1 MLFPDWLKLKMLKS
15 SDQRL
20 IVEALKDPD
29 PSLLILAIQSYG
41 IPKTS
46 MELILKCLDDATAY
60 DSEAVRGTIAPLDQ
74 NLIEKYIEVQWLKG
88 IKTGKRFAQF
98 MGWNLDKTY
107 SCLKA
112 EDKKQ
117 NKEVKLNSNG
127 EIKQDVKYFEKGI
140 QQWICHNEETHDNF
154 LLKLTRQITQEL
166 FDKNIKSKSLTRFFL
181 NQLTAKSS
189 IDHLMSKFESGE
201 MNSICNMIVTF
212 TLKDVNHFGFDE
224 ELLKVKNN
232 VINSKITNTAIRNV
246 FERFNSRVKSEKKKL
261 QS

>member
-1 MLFPDWLKLKMLKS
+1 MLKS

-46 MELILKCLDDATAY
+46 MELVLKCLDNATDD
-60 DSEAVRGTIAPLDQ
+60 DSEAVRATIAPLDQ
-74 NLIEKYIEVQWLKG
+74 NLIQKYIEVQWLKG
-88 IKTGKRFAQF
+88 IETGKKFAQF
-98 MGWNLDKTY
+98 MGWNLDKTPIG
-107 SCLKA
+107 LKV

-117 NKEVKLNSNG
+117 NKEVKLNANG
-127 EIKQDVKYFEKGI
+127 ETKQDGKYFEKGI
-140 QQWICHNEETHDNF
+140 QQWIRHDEENHDNF

-166 FDKNIKSKSLTRFFL
+166 FDKNIKSKSLTKLFL

-189 IDHLMSKFESGE
+189 IDHLMTKFENGE
-201 MNSICNMIVTF
+201 MNSICNVIVTF

-224 ELLKVKNN
+224 ELFKVKNN
-232 VINSKITNTAIRNV
+232 VINSKITNTTIRNV
-246 FERFNSRVKSEKKKL
+246 FERFNPRVKSEKKKH
-261 QS
+261 